1 MESGLKKSGK
11 KKMMN
16 LIVKRLI
23 LRTERDGEVLRKKEE
38 NWAMVL
44 IGKAKN
50 LILACKIQEVL

>member
-50 LILACKIQEVL
+50 LILACKIPEVL